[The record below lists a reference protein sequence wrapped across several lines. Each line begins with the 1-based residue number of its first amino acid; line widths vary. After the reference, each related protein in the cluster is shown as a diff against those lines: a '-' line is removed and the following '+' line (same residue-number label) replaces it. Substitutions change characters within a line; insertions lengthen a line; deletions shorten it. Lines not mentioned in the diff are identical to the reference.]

1 MIVRE
6 ESREADKWVQGRRER
21 EMRGPGRWRLICRT
35 SDRNATDARVQCG
48 VRGCHVGPSGG
59 ERERGS
65 RALRSGLIW
74 HFKFENEDR
83 CCCELNSLQNVA
95 S

>member
-6 ESREADKWVQGRRER
+6 ESR

-59 ERERGS
+59 EREREEAG
-65 RALRSGLIW
+65 
-74 HFKFENEDR
+74 H
-83 CCCELNSLQNVA
+83 
-95 S
+95 